1 MMRTDHLKLLS
12 AADVSKSSLKD
23 IAGCVVHLA
32 TPRTQNMMGD
42 WQKLISA
49 EIIRSKILFWKN

>member
-42 WQKLISA
+42 W
-49 EIIRSKILFWKN
+49 